1 MQALF
6 NLKKITIL
14 CVVSAVV
21 LLVAKPTWAQ
31 EDLNERIR
39 ALEEELMDLK
49 DMVNAQKETVRTI
62 EQKTAGTGDTS
73 IGGYGELNYANFDG
87 DKKDE
92 FDVQR
97 FIMFLG
103 HKFSDRTRMMSE
115 IEFEHAQVKGG

>member
-39 ALEEELMDLK
+39 ALEEELMDLR

-62 EQKTAGTGDTS
+62 EKLT
-73 IGGYGELNYANFDG
+73 
-87 DKKDE
+87 
-92 FDVQR
+92 
-97 FIMFLG
+97 G
-103 HKFSDRTRMMSE
+103 HKG
-115 IEFEHAQVKGG
+115 IVKCV